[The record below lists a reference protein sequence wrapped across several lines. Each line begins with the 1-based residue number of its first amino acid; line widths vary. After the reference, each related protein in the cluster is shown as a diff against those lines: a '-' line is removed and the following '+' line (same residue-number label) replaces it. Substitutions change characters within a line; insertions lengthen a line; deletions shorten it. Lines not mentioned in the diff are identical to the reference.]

1 MIIVQVRKLVTLFR
15 QEAKY
20 WQKEREKQQYKIM
33 SSGLQPGLRPGYP
46 TRNEVCYFLDQ
57 LVRKETNVLHSCR

>member
-1 MIIVQVRKLVTLFR
+1 MNTETVQVRKLVTLFR

-20 WQKEREKQQYKIM
+20 WKKEREKQQYKIM

-46 TRNEVCYFLDQ
+46 TRNEVCYF
-57 LVRKETNVLHSCR
+57 